1 MLGIILGCPDPKP
14 PTWGGIP
21 NRRELAHTS
30 MVDFDGF
37 PVGIYIYIY
46 IQVPWMVWVLLVLL
60 LLLLLLLLLTTA
72 ATWRIIIF
80 SK

>member
-37 PVGIYIYIY
+37 PVGIYIYTS
-46 IQVPWMVWVLLVLL
+46 PMDGMG
-60 LLLLLLLLLTTA
+60 TTSTATATA
-72 ATWRIIIF
+72 AASTTNYCCYLEDHHI
-80 SK
+80 

>member
-1 MLGIILGCPDPKP
+1 MLGIVLGCPDPKP

-37 PVGIYIYIY
+37 PVGIYTS
-46 IQVPWMVWVLLVLL
+46 PMDGMG
-60 LLLLLLLLLTTA
+60 TTSTATATA
-72 ATWRIIIF
+72 AASTTNYCCYLEDHHI
-80 SK
+80 